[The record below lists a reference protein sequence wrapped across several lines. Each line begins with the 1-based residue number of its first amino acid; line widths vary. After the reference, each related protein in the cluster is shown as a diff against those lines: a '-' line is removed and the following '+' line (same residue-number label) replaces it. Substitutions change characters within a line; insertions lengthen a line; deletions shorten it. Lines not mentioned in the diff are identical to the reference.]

1 MATNYDYYYAIIDL
15 DSGMCVEVI
24 DTTNY
29 YNRAD
34 YVPIDEPNGEYLLK
48 YYYPI
53 PQSAGDFNGE
63 FYWDADHTQV
73 FEP

>member
-1 MATNYDYYYAIIDL
+1 MAVNYAYYYAIIDL
-15 DSGMCVEVI
+15 NSGLCIEVT

-34 YVPIDEPNGEYLLK
+34 YIPIDEPNGEYLLK

-53 PQSAGDFNGE
+53 PQTAGDFNGKW
-63 FYWDADHTQV
+63 YTTADHSTEWV
-73 FEP
+73 P